1 MVPLASRYCS
11 SLYHCQWGIRVDPAA
26 GVRAAFASACVC
38 FCQWD
43 FFSGEDQFSRYCCT
57 TSEEVGHLPIDTAKR
72 RNIVNLV
79 FQYVFITAAILSEL
93 GRAPSVS
100 LLCQMLS
107 TERNLDRIW
116 VYICS
121 VFLKLQLPLLEKEGN
136 LLVSL
141 TVVTLTLVIGIL
153 LITQMFLIDT
163 SQQQLSLTNLQPRY

>member
-1 MVPLASRYCS
+1 M
-11 SLYHCQWGIRVDPAA
+11 
-26 GVRAAFASACVC
+26 
-38 FCQWD
+38 
-43 FFSGEDQFSRYCCT
+43 
-57 TSEEVGHLPIDTAKR
+57 
-72 RNIVNLV
+72 NLV

-100 LLCQMLS
+100 LLCQMLC

-153 LITQMFLIDT
+153 LITQIFLIDT